1 VAEIPRAYIDR
12 FTQAINQLSDESRAM
27 LAEEL
32 AGIDM
37 SQDVATIRDQA
48 IEIMQKWCG
57 GATDMVA
64 LLAAEFYSGLREIE
78 IGEAS
83 TPLALSGRV
92 PEATSESVRAFAQ
105 HVVDGDPQGFV
116 DLCLERLDYEMR
128 VSAANTVIENGRRD
142 RRKPKYAR
150 VPTGAETCDFCLML
164 ASRGYVYSSE
174 VGASHT
180 HNGCDCRVVPSWGGS
195 KVEGYDP
202 KAIKERWQDA
212 IDTKAKERAERNGTT
227 VAEERQRIM
236 DRYKRAASN
245 ARARRK
251 AR

>member
-1 VAEIPRAYIDR
+1 MAEVPRVYVDR
-12 FTQAINQLSDESRAM
+12 FTAAINQLSEESRQM

-32 AGIDM
+32 ASIDM
-37 SQDVATIRDQA
+37 TQDVATIREQTIA
-48 IEIMQKWCG
+48 IMQKWCG

-64 LLAAEFYSGLREIE
+64 LLAAEFYSGLRQLE

-92 PEATSESVRAFAQ
+92 PEATDGAVRAFAQ
-105 HVVDGDPQGFV
+105 ELVNGRPQEFV

-128 VSAANTVIENGRRD
+128 IAASNSVIENGKRD
-142 RRKPKYAR
+142 SRKPKYAR

-174 VGASHT
+174 VGASHA
-180 HNGCDCRVVPSWGGS
+180 HAGCDCRVVPSWGGAT
-195 KVEGYDP
+195 VEGYDP
-202 KAIKERWQDA
+202 EAEYRRWQDA

-227 VAEERQRIM
+227 EAEERQKIM
-236 DRYKRAASN
+236 DTYERAASN
-245 ARARRK
+245 TRARR
-251 AR
+251 RRS